1 MPGTLQNHVHEARA
15 PKSAAAGWIAADI
28 ATRFGDD
35 IRHKATTRKL
45 GFIRIPARR
54 VTVSMMTMM
63 TIPMMP
69 DVMMMFVVMNVRVM
83 SRTMMRP
90 CRGRRCERNDCQGTH
105 RQCQD
110 TRQPAQHN

>member
-1 MPGTLQNHVHEARA
+1 MPGAFQNHVHEARA
-15 PKSAAAGWIAADI
+15 PEPAAAGRIAADVP
-28 ATRFGDD
+28 TRFGDD

-54 VTVSMMTMM
+54 VTVPVMMM

-69 DVMMMFVVMNVRVM
+69 DVMMMFVVMDVCVM

-90 CRGRRCERNDCQGTH
+90 CRGRRCERNNRQGTD
-105 RQCQD
+105 RQCQN
-110 TRQPAQHN
+110 TRQLAERN